1 MAQYPPLP
9 EDPRERSYV
18 GHGRRHHRAGRFFRG
33 YLMVSGA
40 LATAYLL
47 ERVLVLL
54 FIELGK
60 WL

>member
-1 MAQYPPLP
+1 MAQTPPMP
-9 EDPRERSYV
+9 EDPQERSSFR
-18 GHGRRHHRAGRFFRG
+18 HGRRQGRAGHIFRG
-33 YLMVSGA
+33 YLMVAGA

-47 ERVLVLL
+47 ERLLVLL

>member
-1 MAQYPPLP
+1 MAHFPPMP
-9 EDPRERSYV
+9 EDPQGHFDVR
-18 GHGRRHHRAGRFFRG
+18 HGRRHGRAGRFFRG
-33 YLMVSGA
+33 YLMVAGA

-47 ERVLVLL
+47 ERLLVLL